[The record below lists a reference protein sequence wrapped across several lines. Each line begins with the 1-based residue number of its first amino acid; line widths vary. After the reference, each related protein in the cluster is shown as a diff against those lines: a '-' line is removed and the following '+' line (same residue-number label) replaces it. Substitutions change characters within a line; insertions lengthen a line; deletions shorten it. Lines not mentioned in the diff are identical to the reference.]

1 MLLNTTAAIN
11 GGLYEKQKS
20 ITVNFAPVC
29 RYNALFCRN
38 DSKCCRAAS
47 TKVGGTGLRY
57 TVMICGKETYLFD
70 EENGK
75 WFVEGKSRVAT

>member
-38 DSKCCRAAS
+38 DTIDLYAPKGQERMPIEDLI
-47 TKVGGTGLRY
+47 GY
-57 TVMICGKETYLFD
+57 
-70 EENGK
+70 
-75 WFVEGKSRVAT
+75 